1 MGLRIPA
8 KVQSRIVSNV
18 KKLQQSITDA
28 KRRDV
33 NESDTALIIAEA
45 LSDVFG
51 YKKYEEI
58 TTELA
63 VKNTFCDLAV
73 KVGNTLR
80 FLIEVKAVNIELKDN
95 HVTQAINY
103 GANQGVD
110 WVILTNGGRWQAYKL
125 MFSKPI
131 DRVLVLDIDICAE
144 SAKSPAILEFFG
156 GFSREVFTPSSLTQ
170 MFRAK
175 QAMNRYTIAALLCSE
190 PVLTAVRRELR
201 RIVEGLN
208 PGIEEIEGIIAQQI
222 IKREL
227 LDGDEAKAAAK
238 LAKKARK
245 AVKDNSSPKSA
256 TDNAKPAELSAQG
269 AIAKTTA

>member
-8 KVQSRIVSNV
+8 KVQSRIILSV

-51 YKKYEEI
+51 YKKHEEI
-58 TTELA
+58 TTEFA

-73 KVGNTLR
+73 KVGSTLR
-80 FLIEVKAVNIELKDN
+80 FLIEVKAVNIELKEN

-110 WVILTNGGRWQAYKL
+110 WVILTNGARWQAYKL
-125 MFSKPI
+125 MFTKPI
-131 DRVLVLDIDICAE
+131 DRVLVLDVDLCAL
-144 SAKSPAILEFFG
+144 SPKSPAVLEFFG

-175 QAMNRYTIAALLCSE
+175 QAMNRYTIAALLCSD
-190 PVLTAVRRELR
+190 PVLTAVRRELK
-201 RIVEGLN
+201 RIVDGLN
-208 PGIEEIEGIIAQQI
+208 PGTDEIKDIVEQQI

-238 LAKKARK
+238 LAKKAKRNSK
-245 AVKDNSSPKSA
+245 SYSDGSSAIESSPKA
-256 TDNAKPAELSAQG
+256 DKPVAE
-269 AIAKTTA
+269 TAA